1 MIDPIPICAR
11 MFINDSCY
19 IWCTTDKSPIGN
31 VHVTIFVRSIWFPE
45 QMGMPSNGAMAFRC
59 NQTGSRKISSKLRY
73 GWNLSR
79 YACLSADVAKSR
91 RSRELDCCIWC
102 AYDHIRIYRVHAVVH
117 FAELLLLHRLKM
129 ANTNEIELCC
139 RIVGIQHDS
148 AGFFFAW
155 CGSLFGY

>member
-1 MIDPIPICAR
+1 
-11 MFINDSCY
+11 
-19 IWCTTDKSPIGN
+19 
-31 VHVTIFVRSIWFPE
+31 
-45 QMGMPSNGAMAFRC
+45 MPSNGAMAFRC

-148 AGFFFAW
+148 AGFFLLDVEAYSVIKSRFCPFQW
-155 CGSLFGY
+155 RKCGCAEEISRKWEKHRESDYTRCTRKYSAQRV